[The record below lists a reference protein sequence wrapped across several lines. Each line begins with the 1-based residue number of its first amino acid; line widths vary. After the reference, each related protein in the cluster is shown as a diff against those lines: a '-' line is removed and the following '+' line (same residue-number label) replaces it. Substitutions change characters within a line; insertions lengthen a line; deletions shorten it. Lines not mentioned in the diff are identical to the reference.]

1 MDLTSV
7 TLDTATILSMGLIV
21 VTAYAG
27 IWAVR
32 KVISL
37 ARA

>member
-1 MDLTSV
+1 MDLTGI
-7 TLDTATILSMGLIV
+7 TLDTATILAMGVIV

-37 ARA
+37 AKS

>member
-7 TLDTATILSMGLIV
+7 TLDTTSVLAMGLIV
-21 VTAYAG
+21 VTAYAS
-27 IWAVR
+27 IWAIR

-37 ARA
+37 AK

>member
-1 MDLTSV
+1 MDLSLIA
-7 TLDTATILSMGLIV
+7 LDTATILSMGVIV

-37 ARA
+37 AKA

>member
-7 TLDTATILSMGLIV
+7 ALDTATILSMGIIV

-27 IWAVR
+27 IWSIR

-37 ARA
+37 AKA

>member
-1 MDLTSV
+1 MDLSTIA
-7 TLDTATILSMGLIV
+7 LDTATILDMGLIV
-21 VTAYAG
+21 VGAYAA

-37 ARA
+37 SRA